1 MRIAGIVVTW
11 ALTAACLTGCKTKGD
26 ADLGPDPAALKAQ
39 QDLLA
44 RRDKLLEKRQELEN
58 KATQMEVEIKQIESS
73 GGDASAKKKE
83 QAEIQNQLKDTNS
96 NELAQ
101 LNSKLDT
108 MKLSGDRAAQMASR
122 EAEVA
127 NREAQ
132 VAGRERSIAE
142 REKGLIQRDSEL
154 AQRWKDS
161 CATGAAPVIIQQAA
175 PIKGGN
181 YSKRDVSDLIARA
194 RAGMAKKGL
203 LTADLPGPAQ
213 AMESEA
219 GKALNE
225 NDTSKAYFVAN
236 QLVGMVD
243 SIQINR
249 SFIQFKM
256 ARVQAQIKASKQDD
270 ATNQQLGG
278 ILSQVI
284 TSFGEQKF
292 EAANKQLNQLVAMLR

>member
-1 MRIAGIVVTW
+1 MRLAGIVLTLAV
-11 ALTAACLTGCKTKGD
+11 TAAGCKGKGD
-26 ADLGPDPAALKAQ
+26 ADPGPDPAALKQ
-39 QDLLA
+39 QQELLS

-58 KATQMEVEIKQIESS
+58 KATQMEVEIKQIEQA

-83 QAEIQNQLKDTNS
+83 QADIQSQLKDTNS

-108 MKLSGDRAAQMASR
+108 MKQSGDRAAQMASR

-132 VAGRERSIAE
+132 VALRERSIAD
-142 REKGLIQRDSEL
+142 REKSLIQRDSDL

-161 CATGAAPVIIQQAA
+161 CASSAAPVIIQQA
-175 PIKGGN
+175 PPNKGGN
-181 YSKRDVSDLIARA
+181 YSKKDVSDLIARA
-194 RAGMAKKGL
+194 RAGMQKKGL

-219 GKALNE
+219 GKALND

-236 QLVGMVD
+236 QLVSMVD
-243 SIQINR
+243 SIQVNR
-249 SFIQFKM
+249 SFILNKVG
-256 ARVQAQIKASKQDD
+256 RVQAQIKASKQDD
-270 ATNQQLGG
+270 ATQQQYGG
-278 ILSQVI
+278 VLSQVL
-284 TSFGEQKF
+284 TNFNEQKF
-292 EAANKQLNQLVAMLR
+292 DAANKQLNQLVSMLK